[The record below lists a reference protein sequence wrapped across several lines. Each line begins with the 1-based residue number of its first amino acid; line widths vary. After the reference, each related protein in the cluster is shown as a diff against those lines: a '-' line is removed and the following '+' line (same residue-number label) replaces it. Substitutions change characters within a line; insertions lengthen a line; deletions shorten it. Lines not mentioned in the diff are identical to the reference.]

1 MKLWNAIEQ
10 YKVNLTDLGDKAY
23 IYGEV
28 QMPEAIEIIGVANDY
43 GETEVSLS
51 IVGRAAQWW
60 AAFFFSDKQ
69 RFSVYIGGKYQRVLP
84 G

>member
-1 MKLWNAIEQ
+1 MQKEALYLWITIIGCDDSTKLWNAIEQ

-51 IVGRAAQWW
+51 IVGRAAQ
-60 AAFFFSDKQ
+60 
-69 RFSVYIGGKYQRVLP
+69 
-84 G
+84 

>member
-1 MKLWNAIEQ
+1 MQKEALYLWITIIGCEDSMKLWNAIER

-51 IVGRAAQWW
+51 IVGRAAQ
-60 AAFFFSDKQ
+60 
-69 RFSVYIGGKYQRVLP
+69 
-84 G
+84 